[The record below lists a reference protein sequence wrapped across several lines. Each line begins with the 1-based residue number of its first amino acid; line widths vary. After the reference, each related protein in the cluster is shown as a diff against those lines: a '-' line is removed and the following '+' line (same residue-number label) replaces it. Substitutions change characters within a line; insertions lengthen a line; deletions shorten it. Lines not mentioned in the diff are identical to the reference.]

1 MYNVIPSQLRV
12 VYIQIEHYYIDC
24 WFSWFLFEDKP
35 SITIIN
41 IALSYFWQLMKSF
54 KDTKWVIRIRKSK
67 KDTQYKKK
75 KRQNNKHRYT
85 TLLSTQKTNKY
96 GNTNHTKKSLKI
108 PKG

>member
-1 MYNVIPSQLRV
+1 
-12 VYIQIEHYYIDC
+12 
-24 WFSWFLFEDKP
+24 
-35 SITIIN
+35 
-41 IALSYFWQLMKSF
+41 MKSF

-85 TLLSTQKTNKY
+85 TLLSTQKANKY